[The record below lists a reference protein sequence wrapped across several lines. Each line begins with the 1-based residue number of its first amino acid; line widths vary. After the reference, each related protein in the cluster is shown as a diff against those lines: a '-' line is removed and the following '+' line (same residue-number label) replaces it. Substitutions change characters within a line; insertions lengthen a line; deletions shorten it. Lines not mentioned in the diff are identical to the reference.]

1 MSKSWG
7 RSVQFNQL
15 KDYEKRILL
24 NYVTQTGL
32 TIYQSWTT
40 NGRVQPIEEV
50 ISTAQKLMRG
60 GVDNY
65 LTHK

>member
-7 RSVQFNQL
+7 RSVRFNQL

-24 NYVTQTGL
+24 NYVTQTSL

>member
-40 NGRVQPIEEV
+40 NGRVQPIE
-50 ISTAQKLMRG
+50 
-60 GVDNY
+60 
-65 LTHK
+65 

>member
-40 NGRVQPIEEV
+40 NGHVQPIE
-50 ISTAQKLMRG
+50 
-60 GVDNY
+60 
-65 LTHK
+65 

>member
-7 RSVQFNQL
+7 RSFQFNQL

-32 TIYQSWTT
+32 TIYQCWTT